1 MHRKLLSI
9 VALAVFVPGLAVGV
23 AAAHGPDGDV
33 RKDGHDD
40 TFFLRSEETDFTFVS
55 AAGETFDESTSVL
68 EAVLSGAN
76 EVDAAGNPG
85 VGDPDGSGHATVRLN
100 ANTGEVC
107 WDLTVAGIALPAIG
121 AHIHVGAARVN
132 GDIVVPLDAPG
143 TSGSSN
149 GCTTAD
155 PAVVAAIAADPAGY
169 YVNVH
174 TTEFPAGAVRGQLQ
188 TMAPDDEEFG
198 QPGDRFFFRE
208 DVFASDAQGTKGA
221 PVGSAFVQCTFG
233 VLTSLQC
240 QGAVD
245 IDGKGQIHIAA
256 TLVDVAQTES
266 GPFHIAIVGGTG
278 EFADAGGDATLTE
291 TTADDAAVTHWEIR
305 LLELDDDHP
314 GRPDKDR

>member
-9 VALAVFVPGLAVGV
+9 VALAVLLPGLAVGV
-23 AAAHGPDGDV
+23 AAAHGSDADV

-55 AAGETFDESTSVL
+55 AAGETFDESTAVL

-76 EVDAAGNPG
+76 EVDAAGNPA

-100 ANTGEVC
+100 SATGEVC
-107 WDLTVAGIALPAIG
+107 WDLTVAGLALPAVG
-121 AHIHVGAARVN
+121 AHIHVGAAGVN

-155 PAVVAAIAADPAGY
+155 PAVVAAIATDTAGY

-174 TTEFPAGAVRGQLQ
+174 TTEFPDGAVRGQLQ
-188 TMAPDDEEFG
+188 MMAPDDEEFG
-198 QPGDRFFFRE
+198 QAGDRFFFRE
-208 DVFASDAQGTKGA
+208 DVFASDAEGTKGA
-221 PVGSAFVQCTFG
+221 QVGSAFVQCTFG
-233 VLTSLQC
+233 IAASLHC

-245 IDGKGQIHIAA
+245 IDGKGQLHVSAA
-256 TLVDVAQTES
+256 LTDVGQTES
-266 GPFHIAIVGGTG
+266 GPFDVAIVGGTG
-278 EFADAGGDATLTE
+278 EFHDAGGDATLTE
-291 TTADDAAVTHWEIR
+291 TTVDDTNLTHWEIR
-305 LLELDDDHP
+305 LLELDDDHAGKP
-314 GRPDKDR
+314 QDS